1 MRTVVITDT
10 VSAMKRIPL
19 VFVGLTTVALGLS
32 ACGAS
37 GEASTAGES
46 PAGATETSNAQI
58 VATTTIWGDIAG
70 QIAECAGGSVTT
82 LMPVGADPHD
92 FTPSSEQVATMV
104 NADLVIANGLGL
116 EEGLESA
123 LGSAQ
128 QDGAAVF
135 EVAPLLDPIPFGEE
149 GEHAEEEGEHAEE
162 EGEHAEEEGEE
173 HGHDG
178 DDPHVWLDVTRVST
192 AAELIGSEMA
202 EVTGDAAYQECGVEV
217 ADELKAVNDEVV
229 QTLAAI
235 PAEQRILV
243 TDHDAFGY
251 FAAAYDFEVAGVV
264 IPGGSTLAEP
274 SSAELAELVATVQAT
289 GVPAV
294 FSNTANPS
302 ALVDA
307 LAAEV
312 GDIEV
317 VELYVGSLGEPG
329 SGADTYQGMMN
340 TNATRIADALSN

>member
-1 MRTVVITDT
+1 
-10 VSAMKRIPL
+10 
-19 VFVGLTTVALGLS
+19 
-32 ACGAS
+32 
-37 GEASTAGES
+37 
-46 PAGATETSNAQI
+46 
-58 VATTTIWGDIAG
+58 
-70 QIAECAGGSVTT
+70 
-82 LMPVGADPHD
+82 
-92 FTPSSEQVATMV
+92 MV

-162 EGEHAEEEGEE
+162 EGEHAEEEGEHAEEEGEHAEEEGEE

-178 DDPHVWLDVTRVST
+178 DDPHVWLDVTRVAT

-274 SSAELAELVATVQAT
+274 SSAELAELVATVQTT

-340 TNATRIADALSN
+340 TNATRIADALSS